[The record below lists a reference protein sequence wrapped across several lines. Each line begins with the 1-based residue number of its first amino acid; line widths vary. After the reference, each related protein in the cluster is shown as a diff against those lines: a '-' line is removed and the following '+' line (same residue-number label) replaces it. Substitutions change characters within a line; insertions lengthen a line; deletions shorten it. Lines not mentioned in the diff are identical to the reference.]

1 MQPQYVW
8 VANAD
13 LSRRYLGN
21 ISGLDL
27 QSIADEAVGK
37 CEYLSAGGS
46 VKDRI
51 AKRMIEDAER
61 KGLLIPGKSV
71 VIEPTSCNTGI
82 GLAMAC
88 AIKGYKCIITLP
100 AKMSREKEVMM
111 RALGAVIVRTPT
123 EAA

>member
-1 MQPQYVW
+1 
-8 VANAD
+8 
-13 LSRRYLGN
+13 
-21 ISGLDL
+21 
-27 QSIADEAVGK
+27 VGK

-71 VIEPTSCNTGI
+71 VIEPTSGNTGI